1 MMGNLQPEKEENLT
15 PSGLSW
21 RGHRSVPRVLVALV
35 LLVGLGIGIT
45 SITSTMAQST
55 APGGAPAAQAEVT
68 GQETA
73 VLTDAPL
80 VPPLITRTHP
90 TKVIVHLEVQEV
102 VQRLAD
108 GVDYPFWTFG
118 GRVPGKFIRVKQ
130 GDIVE
135 FHLNNHPSSKMPHN
149 IDLHAVT
156 GPGGGATA
164 TFTAPGHSSQF
175 SFTALNPG
183 LYVYHCATAPVGMHV
198 ANGMYG
204 LILVE
209 PREGLPPV
217 DREYYIMQSEV
228 YTKGRHGEEGLQP
241 FDMDKAIEERPT
253 YVVFNGAVNALVGD
267 NALQAK
273 VGETVRLFVGN
284 GGPNLVSSFHMIGE
298 IFDKVYTEGGTVV
311 RQENVQTTL
320 VPAGGS
326 AIVEFKVEVPGTYI
340 LVDHSLFRAFNKGAV
355 AMLKVDGPANRLVY
369 SGKEVDE
376 TYLGEQAPE
385 GVVASQRIA
394 ALEKKV
400 EETIK
405 QTPVIATMT
414 KELQIEKGKL
424 VFMQTCAVCHQSTGQ
439 GLPQVFP
446 PLAGSDFLMADKNR
460 SIRIVVKG
468 LSGPIVVNGT
478 TYDSVMPPVVQLT
491 DEQVAH
497 VLTYVRNSWGNTGE
511 AISPDEVRQV
521 REDRS

>member
-1 MMGNLQPEKEENLT
+1 MAK
-15 PSGLSW
+15 SALSW
-21 RGHRSVPRVLVALV
+21 RSRGVVYLLRLGFVLFIGLV
-35 LLVGLGIGIT
+35 IVET
-45 SITSTMAQST
+45 PATAQHTKS
-55 APGGAPAAQAEVT
+55 GGMSAASAEVT

-80 VPPLITRTHP
+80 VPPPITRDHP
-90 TKVIVHLEVQEV
+90 TKVIVNLEVREV

-108 GVDYPFWTFG
+108 GVDYVFWTFG

-130 GDIVE
+130 GDVVE
-135 FHLNNHPSSKMPHN
+135 FHLNNHPSSKIPHN

-156 GPGGGATA
+156 GPGGGATS

-209 PREGLPPV
+209 PREGLPAV
-217 DREYYIMQSEV
+217 DREYYVMQSEF
-228 YTKGRHGEEGLQP
+228 YTRGRHGAEGLQP
-241 FDMDKAIEERPT
+241 FDMEKAIEERPT

-267 NALQAK
+267 NALMAN

-284 GGPNLVSSFHMIGE
+284 GGPNLVSSFHVIGE
-298 IFDKVYTEGGTVV
+298 IFDRVYAEGGTAI

-326 AIVEFKVEVPGTYI
+326 AIVEFKLEVPGTYV
-340 LVDHSLFRAFNKGAV
+340 LVDHSIFRAFNKGAL
-355 AMLKVDGPANRLVY
+355 AMLKVDGPENKLVY

-385 GVVASQRIA
+385 GYAAAQRIA
-394 ALEKKV
+394 TLEKKV
-400 EETIK
+400 EEAIK
-405 QTPVIATMT
+405 QTPEIVTMT
-414 KELQIEKGKL
+414 KEIQIEKGKL
-424 VFMQTCAVCHQSTGQ
+424 VFMQTCAVCHQTNGQ

-446 PLAGSDFLMADKNR
+446 PLAGSDFLVADKAR
-460 SIRIVVKG
+460 SIRIVLRG
-468 LSGPIVVNGT
+468 MSGPIMVNGT
-478 TYDSVMPPVVQLT
+478 KYDSVMPPVVQLT

-511 AISPDEVRQV
+511 AVSPDEVRLE
-521 REDRS
+521 RENHN

>member
-1 MMGNLQPEKEENLT
+1 MAKRA
-15 PSGLSW
+15 LSW
-21 RGHRSVPRVLVALV
+21 RHRGVERVLRMALV
-35 LLVGLGIGIT
+35 LLAGLVVGAV
-45 SITSTMAQST
+45 STTAQST
-55 APGGAPAAQAEVT
+55 PPGQTPAASAAVT
-68 GQETA
+68 GQEIA

-80 VPPLITRTHP
+80 VPPPITRDHP
-90 TKVIVHLEVQEV
+90 TRVIVNLEVREV

-108 GVDYPFWTFG
+108 GVDYAFWTFG

-130 GDIVE
+130 GDVVE
-135 FHLNNHPSSKMPHN
+135 LHLNNHPGSKMPHN

-156 GPGGGATA
+156 GPGGGATS

-209 PREGLPPV
+209 PQAGFPPV
-217 DREYYIMQSEV
+217 EREYYIMQSEF
-228 YTKGRHGEEGLQP
+228 YTRGRHGEEGLQP

-267 NALQAK
+267 RALQAN
-273 VGETVRLFVGN
+273 VGETVRLFIGN
-284 GGPNLVSSFHMIGE
+284 GGPNLVSSFHVIGE
-298 IFDKVYTEGGTVV
+298 IFDRVYAEGGTAV

-340 LVDHSLFRAFNKGAV
+340 LVDHALFRTFNKGAL
-355 AMLKVDGPANRLVY
+355 AMLKVDGPDNKLVY
-369 SGKEVDE
+369 SGKEVDA

-385 GVVASQRIA
+385 GYAATQRIA
-394 ALEKKV
+394 VLEKKV

-405 QTPVIATMT
+405 QTPAIATMT
-414 KELQIEKGKL
+414 KELQMEKGKL
-424 VFMQTCAVCHQSTGQ
+424 VFMHTCAVCHQPHGH
-439 GLPQVFP
+439 GLPNVFP
-446 PLAGSDFLMADKNR
+446 PLAGSDFLMADKAR
-460 SIRIVVKG
+460 SMGIVLRG
-468 LSGPIVVNGT
+468 ISGPIVVNGMK
-478 TYDSVMPPVVQLT
+478 YDSVMPPAVQLT
-491 DEQVAH
+491 DEQVAN

-511 AISPDEVRQV
+511 AVSPDEVRLV
-521 REDRS
+521 REEHR